1 MENFELLR
9 RSVLDRDKSQC
20 QVIHAQLIN
29 GIRDIIRDC
38 PKIEMLQRLKWLNI
52 EEAPTTLSTLIQA
65 TNAKLF
71 ANIHRIITLL
81 LLIPVSSATVE
92 RGNSA
97 IKRIKSS
104 QRSTMGQDRLNAL
117 TLLQIHRDIPLD
129 YKKIV
134 DIFIN
139 KNPRRMVSNNPFK

>member
-1 MENFELLR
+1 MISTELTCTLLSAYGGVAVSFRLEQADNSRLLLFE
-9 RSVLDRDKSQC
+9 QY
-20 QVIHAQLIN
+20 A
-29 GIRDIIRDC
+29 
-38 PKIEMLQRLKWLNI
+38 RLKMF
-52 EEAPTTLSTLIQA
+52 P
-65 TNAKLF
+65 
-71 ANIHRIITLL
+71 NIHRIITLL